1 MSIYTR
7 NWQHIVLSMIRT
19 IHRPI
24 PLWHV
29 VPLWSQLYCKCYPK
43 EDTELANFDDYIG
56 QFSGLRCCWQI
67 IDLPGPRLNDLP
79 RKHIIKTTFV
89 ALLHWKMALVTLSN
103 AELWWIQKLKSGELF
118 DRDLWDFY
126 CDLAGLPDSMWF
138 LGYTSYVC
146 SMAGPDGRSLT
157 ALWKYGCMS
166 HSIEPFVM
174 SYKI

>member
-56 QFSGLRCCWQI
+56 QFSGLRCCWRA

-89 ALLHWKMALVTLSN
+89 ALLHWKMALITLSN
-103 AELWWIQKLKSGELF
+103 AELWWIQKLKMEICFAGTSGVSVVTW
-118 DRDLWDFY
+118 RDCLSACVSLGTVAF
-126 CDLAGLPDSMWF
+126 AGRRAQ
-138 LGYTSYVC
+138 
-146 SMAGPDGRSLT
+146 MAG
-157 ALWKYGCMS
+157 AYGS
-166 HSIEPFVM
+166 VEVRLHVT
-174 SYKI
+174 